1 MRRVRSITVGLA
13 AMAMVGTTLP
23 AVAQESTEV
32 TVWSWRIED
41 EPAYEQM
48 FAAFTAANPGIT
60 VRFEPTVD
68 TEYETRLT
76 TALQAGEG
84 PDIAQLKPY
93 GELQPIIQ
101 AGYLEPLDGVV
112 SGLADFYQTAL
123 DGAKS
128 VADGRIYGVPY
139 ALPNM
144 GVFYNTK
151 IFADNGIAVPTTYA
165 EFIAAAET
173 LKAAGITPIAA
184 GGANGTAWAL
194 EIGLGVIGPGV
205 YGGNEFWDEMQSGAA
220 DFTDPR
226 WVATLQRFADLYP
239 YLPAGFEGVDYVTA
253 TQMFINEEAAMYL
266 GGSFENGSFKIQN
279 PDLQFSIFSF
289 PPDVAGEPAITS
301 SFADGSYGL
310 IAGAEHRDAAL
321 KVLEFMAS
329 AEWAQL
335 YADLLGWPPARPG
348 VVANDPAL
356 QEMIK
361 MEEHSTPYLT
371 LVGFRWQQPTA
382 SSIIQADIIPVITG
396 AMPAA
401 ELAQKIQDGISTW
414 FVPTP
419 AASPA
424 S

>member
-1 MRRVRSITVGLA
+1 MGSV
-13 AMAMVGTTLP
+13 LP
-23 AVAQESTEV
+23 AGAQEPTEV

-41 EPAYEQM
+41 EAAYEQM
-48 FAAFTAANPGIT
+48 FAAFTAANPDIT
-60 VRFEPTVD
+60 VKFEPTVD

-93 GELQPIIQ
+93 GELQPVIQ

-112 SGLADFYQTAL
+112 SGLADFYPTAL
-123 DGAKS
+123 DGARS
-128 VADGRIYGVPY
+128 VDDGHVYGVPY

-144 GVFYNTK
+144 GVYYNTRL
-151 IFADNGIAVPTTYA
+151 FEEHGISVPTTYE

-194 EIGLGVIGPGV
+194 EIGLGVVGPDT
-205 YGGNEFWDEMQSGAA
+205 YGGDAFWDAIQSGQA

-226 WVATLQRFADLYP
+226 WVATLQRLADLYP
-239 YLPAGFEGVDYVTA
+239 YMPAGFEGVDYVTA
-253 TQMFINEEAAMYL
+253 TQMFLNEEAAMFF
-266 GGSFENGSFKIQN
+266 GGSWENGSFKAQN

-289 PPDVAGEPAITS
+289 PPDKAGDPAITS

-310 IAGAEHRDAAL
+310 VAGGEHRDAAL

-335 YADLLGWPPARPG
+335 YADLLGWPAARPG

-356 QEMIK
+356 QEMIR
-361 MEEHSTPYLT
+361 MEEHATPYLT

-382 SSIIQADIIPVITG
+382 SEIIQANIIPVITG

-401 ELAQKIQDGISTW
+401 ELAQMIQDGVSTW
-414 FVPTP
+414 FVPAP